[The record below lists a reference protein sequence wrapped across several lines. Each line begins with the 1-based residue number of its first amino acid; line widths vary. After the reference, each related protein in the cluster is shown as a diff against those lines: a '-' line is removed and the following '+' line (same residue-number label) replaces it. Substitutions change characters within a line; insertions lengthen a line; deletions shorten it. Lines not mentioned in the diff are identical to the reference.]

1 MLQNFCEFS
10 PDYTALLRRLKDP
23 LNMRASERIIQFPY
37 TVPVTEEK
45 TEEEALAG
53 VRVQQNIW
61 ATYDPRRAL
70 QRTDRR
76 RDGVLQIDLT

>member
-1 MLQNFCEFS
+1 MAAGE
-10 PDYTALLRRLKDP
+10 
-23 LNMRASERIIQFPY
+23 RAIS
-37 TVPVTEEK
+37 EEK

-61 ATYDPRRAL
+61 ATYDPGRAL

-76 RDGVLQIDLT
+76 RDGVLEIDLT